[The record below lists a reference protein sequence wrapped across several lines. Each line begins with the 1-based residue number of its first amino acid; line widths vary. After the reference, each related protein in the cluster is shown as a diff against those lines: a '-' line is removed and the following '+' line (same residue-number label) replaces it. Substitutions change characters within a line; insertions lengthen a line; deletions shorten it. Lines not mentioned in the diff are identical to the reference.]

1 MTGETF
7 DEFMVRFEEK
17 SKEFFKIADLNGD
30 GEISKKEWKKC
41 EKIIADAK
49 HQTLSHFEKEQ
60 KMKEFNILDVDGSG
74 SITEEEFVNGSK
86 KLMEELREL
95 AGDSPQSIKSF
106 GNYVINQMD
115 QQMQIIK
122 KKK

>member
-1 MTGETF
+1 MTTETF
-7 DEFMVRFEEK
+7 DDFMMRFEEK

-41 EKIIADAK
+41 EKIISEAK
-49 HQTLSHFEKEQ
+49 HQTLTNFEKEE
-60 KMKEFNILDVDGSG
+60 KMKEFKILDVDGSG

-95 AGDSPQSIKSF
+95 AGDTPQAIKSF
-106 GNYVINQMD
+106 GNYVIHQME
-115 QQMQIIK
+115 QQMEIIK
-122 KKK
+122 NKK